1 MSFDFTKETIQNALD
16 QAYEEAR
23 KSIGVGAMPDFIP
36 ALENLDPSRLSVC
49 LTDLNGNLYTA
60 GNYQGTFSVQS
71 ISKAILFELALRE
84 AGEAEV
90 FAKVG
95 VEPSGNRFNSFYRLE
110 LLDKK
115 PSNPFINP
123 GAIAMASCIRGS
135 GVEDK
140 FEKFRVLAG
149 ELFGNPDLDWSREVC
164 QCEIETG
171 HRNRALASIMLHNEV
186 YTGDPEEYLEIYYRG
201 CAMMVTAAQVSR
213 FGAILANDGT
223 LPGTDKQLIAPDH
236 CRRLRAIMATCGMYD
251 STGNYA
257 VNVGIPGKS
266 GSGGGIVAVAR
277 GKAGLGVYGPELDP
291 CGNSVCGMKA
301 LSFLADKLD
310 LRVY

>member
-1 MSFDFTKETIQNALD
+1 MSFHYSPEAIQTALD
-16 QAYEEAR
+16 EAFA
-23 KSIGVGAMPDFIP
+23 KAQTMIGVGAMPDFIP
-36 ALENLDPSRLSVC
+36 ALENLDPTRLSVC
-49 LTDLNGNLYTA
+49 LTDMNGNLYTA
-60 GNYQGTFSVQS
+60 GNYQGTFSFQS

-84 AGEAEV
+84 AGEEEV

-95 VEPSGNRFNSFYRLE
+95 VEPSGGRFNSFYRLE
-110 LLDKK
+110 LLEKK

-123 GAIAMASCIRGS
+123 GAIAMTSCIRGS

-140 FEKFRVLAG
+140 FEKFRALAA
-149 ELFGNPDLDWSREVC
+149 ELLGAPDLDWSREVC
-164 QCEIETG
+164 QCEMETG
-171 HRNRALASIMLHNEV
+171 HRNRALASIMLHNGV

-201 CAMMVTAAQVSR
+201 CALMTTAAQVSR
-213 FGAILANDGT
+213 FGAILANDGV
-223 LPGTDKQLIAPDH
+223 LPGTDKQLIAPGN

-251 STGNYA
+251 STGSYA

-266 GSGGGIVAVAR
+266 GSGGGIVAIAR

-291 CGNSVCGMKA
+291 CGNSVCGMTA
-301 LSFLADKLD
+301 LSYLADKLD